1 MYTCV
6 FNVLSFHSFFD
17 RISAACFADYMT
29 ACAEK
34 HVLHALEIEKQ
45 QQKARVTDLVE
56 AALATLQAVE
66 YCPGPNCG
74 IPFEH
79 DGECNFFESVHS
91 DTHCRCLCGHVLP
104 RLSLPFLFV
113 L

>member
-6 FNVLSFHSFFD
+6 FNVLSFHSLLD

-34 HVLHALEIEKQ
+34 HVLNALEIEKQ
-45 QQKARVTDLVE
+45 QHKARGTDLVE
-56 AALATLQAVE
+56 AVLATLHAVDH
-66 YCPGPNCG
+66 CPGPNCG

-79 DGECNFFESVHS
+79 DGECNFF
-91 DTHCRCLCGHVLP
+91 
-104 RLSLPFLFV
+104 
-113 L
+113 